1 MNEEANMSSDS
12 PQGERPESARPQEDR
27 PEHTKPKQPAWI
39 VGGVLILVGLVF
51 VLKNVTGVELH
62 NWWALFILIPALG
75 SLVTACQMYVKNGRR
90 FTGASQGPL
99 IGGVLLAAVA
109 AIFLFDIAWE
119 FAWPFLLIL
128 AGGAVLLG
136 AFRRRS

>member
-1 MNEEANMSSDS
+1 LNVEANMSSDS
-12 PQGERPESARPQEDR
+12 PQGTRPEDARPEN
-27 PEHTKPKQPAWI
+27 TKPKQPAWI

-75 SLVTACQMYVKNGRR
+75 SLVTAYQMYVRNGRQ
-90 FTGASQGPL
+90 FTAASQGPL
-99 IGGVLLAAVA
+99 VGGILLAAVA

-128 AGGAVLLG
+128 AGAAVLLG
-136 AFRRRS
+136 AFRRRR